1 MVFHRFQQLPAE
13 LRLQIWE
20 CAMGESRPVPDGQK
34 RVCRIIGFQLPPES
48 PASSIQASHCGRDLT
63 IRCVCLESREF
74 LRRRGRLNK
83 SRDCIPT
90 TDVVY
95 IDNYDFWVA
104 LDFGSLR
111 QVRHI
116 ALSANFCYEMLKIE
130 DASPAA
136 FAKLGCLPFPRSRDL
151 STVYLTNFQ
160 WDSFTHAMVCCP
172 ELESIT
178 VVLPPLET
186 DMPHYADHIPQPMLP
201 AVLRVVPYSDIQRIR
216 ITGPYTYTTCLRE
229 NTDVKRR
236 FLGPFIKDVNEMWQ
250 IYGDH
255 HLGENDQRRNIMVQA
270 GVLRYLAQGD

>member
-1 MVFHRFQQLPAE
+1 MVFRRFQQLPAE

-20 CAMGESRPVPDGQK
+20 CAMEESRPVPDGQK
-34 RVCRIIGFQLPPES
+34 RVCRVIGFQLPPES
-48 PASSIQASHCGRDLT
+48 PIPPPSKLATVEDLT
-63 IRCVCLESREF
+63 IRHVCLESREF

-104 LDFGSLR
+104 LGFGSLR

-130 DASPAA
+130 DASPTA
-136 FAKLGCLPFPRSRDL
+136 FAKLGCHPLPRSRDL
-151 STVYLTNFQ
+151 SRGYPTNYQ
-160 WDSFTHAMVCCP
+160 WDFFIHATGYCP
-172 ELESIT
+172 GLESIT

-186 DMPHYADHIPQPMLP
+186 DMPHYADHIPSPMLP
-201 AVLRVVPYSDIQRIR
+201 AVLRVVPYSEIQRIR
-216 ITGPYTYTTCLRE
+216 ITGPYTYTTCLRGYTE
-229 NTDVKRR
+229 VKRR

-250 IYGDH
+250 FYVDC
-255 HLGENDQRRNIMVQA
+255 HLGENDQRRNITIQA
-270 GVLRYLAQGD
+270 GVLRYLAQGA